1 MIVYKIIQRTVP
13 KYLYDYYVFV
23 RDVHGIS
30 TRARIN
36 NIYLYRFKSVVGK
49 NSFLYSSAVAW
60 NELPDHLKQ
69 LQEENP
75 LEEKLNGMLIVRIFD
90 FLPTGTVHLFY
101 AYRG

>member
-1 MIVYKIIQRTVP
+1 MIVYKIIQRTLP

-30 TRARIN
+30 TRARIK

-60 NELPDHLKQ
+60 NGLPDNLKQ
-69 LQEENP
+69 LQEAWPFRSKKKKKKAFQLRSHRN
-75 LEEKLNGMLIVRIFD
+75 L
-90 FLPTGTVHLFY
+90 
-101 AYRG
+101 

>member
-69 LQEENP
+69 LQKAWP
-75 LEEKLNGMLIVRIFD
+75 FKGQVRYFTIKA
-90 FLPTGTVHLFY
+90 LF
-101 AYRG
+101 